1 MVFKTK
7 KNLTQRTQSF
17 NIYNAINYE
26 RKGVS
31 LSKVHKKI
39 ASGKWK
45 LFTIKDNDFYTP
57 WFKNV
62 I

>member
-39 ASGKWK
+39 ASGK
-45 LFTIKDNDFYTP
+45 
-57 WFKNV
+57 
-62 I
+62 